1 MASSLVDIEKG
12 KLIYNTAL
20 TLKSDKAASIKVVSI
35 IGKAR
40 TGKSTFLNCLLTYW
54 KSDSQHIFT
63 MSDSGTHC
71 TNGIDIYN
79 IEDRGIILL
88 DFQGIY
94 LGDSSNDPKLLLLAY
109 LVSDIIIFNEVKM
122 LSNITLQQFEPML
135 SFINYLKGKNDL
147 KDFNPKLVF
156 RISDMNLEIDPTSN
170 MQDMLHDEEDQFQAI
185 RECIIDLFDT
195 PYAVCTKN
203 LDRGEFKL
211 LRENNFRG
219 LLDNPENGFLE
230 AITNI
235 NNYLECCESR
245 KTASLFLTDLPKI
258 VSCINKEKAI
268 DFTKLDIV
276 KALGDHQIRDWID
289 ALGTG
294 IYNDIVVDGTSE
306 TYKKVIERMETRDRI
321 LKDIEKIFKSI
332 PKTIRDARAASIRQ
346 KLDAVIEKAN
356 MENTEQANKLMEGII
371 TSHLLAPTPFNLA
384 IRFENLE
391 NINFDEW
398 IKPFV
403 DKLEAIKQAG
413 EHVHNSAVLPFC
425 QWKIKINKDLQTRF
439 EAELKEVRDIIFNK
453 NCDLNN
459 WFLEFEKNLE
469 DVMKEHVS
477 KNTLDSPY
485 NTILTIAKSDAIKNI
500 STILKQKNNE
510 YEWNNIKLLTFKCT
524 VLPDIY
530 YDIYYGEYD
539 IYYGECK
546 THIAVSYSCGSNY
559 NADFNKLLSCYT
571 GKIETLLDS
580 KCIDL
585 IAKYRTKALTEKGYL
600 ELNSTYLW
608 QKDKREYNDGS
619 QTYAYKEHSITIIN
633 NPKTKFIAFASFKNK
648 TNNELINKGKLQ
660 SQLINDYHY
669 PTYMTE
675 DYYKL
680 ALEPILLRTCKH
692 LASKDYVYDET
703 VPELNGWLKF
713 LKDITDI
720 KIPQPDIKVY
730 VMSFDFYRDMYK
742 DDYKKLAFLEIFET
756 RFKKELCKKA
766 SS

>member
-54 KSDSQHIFT
+54 KSDSQNIFT
-63 MSDSGTHC
+63 MSDTGTHC

-170 MQDMLHDEEDQFQAI
+170 MQNMLHDEDDQFQAI

-219 LLDNPENGFLE
+219 LLDNPENGFIE

-258 VSCINKEKAI
+258 VSCINEEKAI

-276 KALGDHQIRDWID
+276 KSLGDHQIRDWID

-294 IYNDIVVDGTSE
+294 IYNDIVVDGTSN
-306 TYKKVIERMETRDRI
+306 TYKKVIERMETRDCI

-332 PKTIRDARAASIRQ
+332 PKTIRDARAASILQ
-346 KLDAVIEKAN
+346 KLDAVIEHAN
-356 MENTEQANKLMEGII
+356 MENIEKANKLMEGII
-371 TSHLLAPTPFNLA
+371 TKFLLVSASAHSPFNLV
-384 IRFENLE
+384 ICFENLE
-391 NINFDEW
+391 NINFDER

-403 DKLEAIKQAG
+403 DKLEAITKASIF
-413 EHVHNSAVLPFC
+413 VHNSAVFPFN
-425 QWKIKINKDLQTRF
+425 QWKTKILKDLKTAFDTELQKANDILVKKETECIAF
-439 EAELKEVRDIIFNK
+439 IEELK
-453 NCDLNN
+453 L
-459 WFLEFEKNLE
+459 NLE
-469 DVMKEHVS
+469 NIIKDLIKAES
-477 KNTLDSPY
+477 LESPY
-485 NTILTIAKSDAIKNI
+485 SVLLDKIQKTYNSKLESIL
-500 STILKQKNNE
+500 QKTYSNQK
-510 YEWNNIKLLTFKCT
+510 YKWNNVKIFMFNCVKLPSVYDGSCITDNKT
-524 VLPDIY
+524 IY
-530 YDIYYGEYD
+530 SGDSGW
-539 IYYGECK
+539 
-546 THIAVSYSCGSNY
+546 
-559 NADFNKLLSCYT
+559 NANFLAMKNKYTKAMNEILSENGT
-571 GKIETLLDS
+571 
-580 KCIDL
+580 DL
-585 IAKYRTKALTEKGYL
+585 IAKCRTAAFTKKGYIDFATRRYN
-600 ELNSTYLW
+600 LNYGGIDYDS
-608 QKDKREYNDGS
+608 RHS
-619 QTYAYKEHSITIIN
+619 SITFCN
-633 NPKTKFIAFASFKNK
+633 NPKTKFIEFNALKKRKINSPAFVPDDYW
-648 TNNELINKGKLQ
+648 EINK
-660 SQLINDYHY
+660 II
-669 PTYMTE
+669 PAIMTE
-675 DYYKL
+675 DHYKL
-680 ALEPILLRTCKH
+680 TIEPILLRTCKH
-692 LASKDYVYDET
+692 LAGKDYVYDET

-720 KIPQPDIKVY
+720 EIPKPGIKVF
-730 VMSFDFYRDMYK
+730 VVSFDFYRNMYK
-742 DDYKKLAFLEIFET
+742 DDYKKLAMLEIFET
-756 RFKKELCKKA
+756 RFKKELCKKV
-766 SS
+766 SN

>member
-20 TLKSDKAASIKVVSI
+20 NLKSHNDKPIKVVSI

-63 MSDSGTHC
+63 MSDSCVHC

-79 IEDRGIILL
+79 IEDCGIILL

-94 LGDSSNDPKLLLLAY
+94 LGNSSNDPKLLLLAY

-170 MQDMLHDEEDQFQAI
+170 MQDMLHDEDDQFQAI
-185 RECIIDLFDT
+185 RECIIELFDT

-211 LRENNFRG
+211 LRENNFRD

-235 NNYLECCESR
+235 NKYLECCEFR

-258 VSCINKEKAI
+258 VSCINEEKAI

-276 KALGDHQIRDWID
+276 KAISDTQIRDWID
-289 ALGTG
+289 ALGTE
-294 IYNDIVVDGTSE
+294 IYNEIKVDGTSN

-321 LKDIEKIFKSI
+321 IRDIEKTFKSI
-332 PKTIRDARAASIRQ
+332 PKTIRDARTASIRQ
-346 KLDAVIEKAN
+346 KIDTVIAKADAR
-356 MENTEQANKLMEGII
+356 NTEQANKLMEKII
-371 TSHLLAPTPFNLA
+371 SSHLLAPTPFNLS

-391 NINFDEW
+391 KINFDEW

-413 EHVHNSAVLPFC
+413 EHLHNSAVVPFC
-425 QWKIKINKDLQTRF
+425 EWKIKIINDLKSRF
-439 EAELKEVRDIIFNK
+439 KAELKEVRDVLDRKEKESEELI
-453 NCDLNN
+453 DDM
-459 WFLEFEKNLE
+459 EKNLE
-469 DVMKEHVS
+469 SIINKFIKDES
-477 KNTLDSPY
+477 LDSPY
-485 NTILTIAKSDAIKNI
+485 SIVLDQINNEYIIKLNSLLESSNLNCRNIKQFKFLCQTLPVFYNGGCVIEKTINYLKVLLPKVGSFNSDFLAIKNKYTARI
-500 STILKQKNNE
+500 NKIL
-510 YEWNNIKLLTFKCT
+510 
-524 VLPDIY
+524 
-530 YDIYYGEYD
+530 
-539 IYYGECK
+539 
-546 THIAVSYSCGSNY
+546 S
-559 NADFNKLLSCYT
+559 
-571 GKIETLLDS
+571 S
-580 KCIDL
+580 KGIDL
-585 IAKYRTKALTEKGYL
+585 IAKYRTAAFTEKGYI
-600 ELNSTYLW
+600 EFTTCRFDCNYVGITY
-608 QKDKREYNDGS
+608 DGRH
-619 QTYAYKEHSITIIN
+619 KSITFIN
-633 NPKTKFIAFASFKNK
+633 NPKTKFIEFNPLKKRK
-648 TNNELINKGKLQ
+648 THHSNE
-660 SQLINDYHY
+660 YHEMENII
-669 PTYMTE
+669 PAIMTE

-680 ALEPILLRTCKH
+680 TLEPILLRTCKH

-720 KIPQPDIKVY
+720 EIPKPGIKVF
-730 VMSFDFYRDMYK
+730 VISFDFYRNMNE
-742 DDYKKLAFLEIFET
+742 DDYKKLALLEIFEI
-756 RFKKELCKKA
+756 RFKKELCKKV